1 MIIDLEAVAKTYSPA
16 PLDLSDVTLP
26 ESLTALTEA
35 IAENTHEVW
44 AAGRIREGWTYGPER
59 DDKLKKHPDL
69 IPYSEL
75 PDGEKQYDRE
85 TAMNTIKLVMKL
97 GYDLVKR

>member
-1 MIIDLEAVAKTYSPA
+1 MDKQNYIPRPIDVDDVVFPA
-16 PLDLSDVTLP
+16 EL
-26 ESLTALTEA
+26 ESLREA

-44 AAGRIREGWTYGPER
+44 AAGRIKEGWTYGPER

-75 PDGEKQYDRE
+75 TEGEKQYDRD
-85 TAMNTIKLVMKL
+85 TAENVIKLVIKL
-97 GYDLVKR
+97 GFDLVRRD

>member
-1 MIIDLEAVAKTYSPA
+1 MKTTTYIPN
-16 PLDLSDVTLP
+16 PINVDDVKLP
-26 ESLTALTEA
+26 SELESLREA

-44 AAGRIREGWTYGPER
+44 AAGRIKEGWTYGPKR

-75 PDGEKQYDRE
+75 TEGEKQYDRD
-85 TAMNTIKLVMKL
+85 TAMNTIKLLIKL

>member
-1 MIIDLEAVAKTYSPA
+1 MKKKTYIPH
-16 PLDLSDVTLP
+16 PIDLSDVELP
-26 ESLTALTEA
+26 AHLDALREA

-44 AAGRIREGWTYGPER
+44 AAGRMKEGWTYGSER

-69 IPYSEL
+69 IPYSDL
-75 PDGEKQYDRE
+75 PEGEKQYDRD
-85 TAMNTIKLVMKL
+85 TAVNTIKLVMKL

>member
-1 MIIDLEAVAKTYSPA
+1 MSKKTYTPH
-16 PLDLSDVTLP
+16 PIDLSDVELP
-26 ESLTALTEA
+26 AELDELREA

-44 AAGRIREGWTYGPER
+44 SANRINEGWTYGPKR

-69 IPYSEL
+69 VPYSEL
-75 PDGEKQYDRE
+75 PEGEKQYDRD